1 MTHHDTERH
10 CRLMRVDDAMRET
23 LVATRP
29 LVEPRIDAVLDAF
42 YAFVQSDPA
51 MAGLFETADGM
62 QRARQAQKRHWMETL
77 FAGKWDSSY
86 SDRVGRIARA
96 HATHGV
102 TPDYYL
108 AGYAYFL
115 DALVDTVLQAKRKRP
130 LEAAAMIKAVNRAVF
145 IDLTTVL
152 ASYFDQ
158 ERERRFVAAAANAE
172 DFESGVAVIA
182 DRLADSV
189 HRILSSADSLHG
201 TAVEASNNTQSVAD
215 GAEMAS
221 ANADTV
227 AAAAEELS
235 ASIDEINR
243 QMAQSTATSRD
254 AVEEAE
260 RTSSVVAD
268 LSNMADKIG
277 EVVRL
282 INDIASQTNLL
293 ALNATIEAARAGEA
307 GKGFAVVAGEVKALA
322 QQTARATE
330 DIDRQVAALRDV
342 TGGVVTA
349 IEDIRETIG
358 KIDHISSSIAAAVEE
373 QGAAT
378 RDIARNVQEAAAGI
392 DGMRT
397 GIAALTGDAEA
408 TAGVAASLRGD
419 SEAMAGETENLRA
432 AMGVFLDRVRA
443 TA

>member
-1 MTHHDTERH
+1 MSQYEIDRQRH
-10 CRLMRVDDAMRET
+10 LMRVDEATREN

-29 LVEPRIDAVLDAF
+29 LVEPRLDAVLDAF
-42 YAFVQSDPA
+42 YAFVQSDPDMAQLFASDEA
-51 MAGLFETADGM
+51 ME
-62 QRARQAQKRHWMETL
+62 RARQAQKCHWLDTL
-77 FAGKWDSSY
+77 FAGKWDSGY
-86 SDRVGRIARA
+86 VDTVKRIGRA
-96 HATHGV
+96 HVEHGV

-108 AGYAYFL
+108 AGYAFFM
-115 DALVDTVLQAKRKRP
+115 DALIDIVLQAKRKRP
-130 LEAAAMIKAVNRAVF
+130 QEAAAMLKAVNRSVF
-145 IDLTTVL
+145 MDLTTVL
-152 ASYFDQ
+152 HSYFDL
-158 ERERRFVAAAANAE
+158 EREKRQDAAAENAQ
-172 DFESGVAVIA
+172 DFETGVAVIA

-189 HRILSSADSLHG
+189 QRMQASADSLHE
-201 TAVEASNNTQSVAD
+201 TAAHTSENAQSVSD
-215 GAEMAS
+215 GAETAS

-243 QMAQSTATSRD
+243 QMAQSTATSRE

-260 RTSSVVAD
+260 RTSGVVAD

-330 DIDRQVAALRDV
+330 DIDRQVASLREV
-342 TGGVVTA
+342 TGGVVSA
-349 IEDIRETIG
+349 IGGIRETIG

-392 DGMRT
+392 DGMRG
-397 GIAALTGDAEA
+397 GIAALSGDADS
-408 TAGVAASLRGD
+408 TAEVASSLRGD
-419 SEAMAGETENLRA
+419 SESMAGETENLRA

-443 TA
+443 SA